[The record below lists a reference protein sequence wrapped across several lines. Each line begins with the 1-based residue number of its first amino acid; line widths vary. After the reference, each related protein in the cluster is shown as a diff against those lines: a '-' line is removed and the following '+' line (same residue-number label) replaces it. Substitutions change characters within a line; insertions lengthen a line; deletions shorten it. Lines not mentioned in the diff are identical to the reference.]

1 MAALCSLEGYGDEEL
16 YGDDDPE
23 TAVLF
28 GFNDELGEELLGSFW
43 KKLKSRVSR
52 VAKKAKWMSPT
63 YQAYRAGKFAVG
75 KRKNAKWLVPG
86 YAPYRAGR
94 AIVRGEDDADYK
106 NAVPIDVALMGYND
120 EAGEELLGASF
131 WKRLKRKVKKV
142 THKALNVGAKYGPEK
157 LQAVIKG
164 GRAAVKMVNSKATK
178 KAKKAVKTVMDNKY
192 KFILGGVV
200 VVGLIAYISGK
211 RRGR

>member
-1 MAALCSLEGYGDEEL
+1 MAALCSLEGYEDEEL
-16 YGDDDPE
+16 YGDDPE

-43 KKLKSRVSR
+43 NKLKSRVKR
-52 VAKKAKWMSPT
+52 AAKKAKWMSPT

-75 KRKNAKWLVPG
+75 QRKKAKWLVPG
-86 YAPYRAGR
+86 YGAYSAGK
-94 AIVRGEDDADYK
+94 AIVRGEDADYN

-120 EAGEELLGASF
+120 EAGEELLGKSW
-131 WKRLKRKVKKV
+131 WKNLKRKVKKV
-142 THKALNVGAKYGPEK
+142 THKALNVGAKYGPAK
-157 LQAVIKG
+157 LQAAIKG
-164 GRAAVKMVNSKATK
+164 GRAAVKMANSKATK
-178 KAKKAVKTVMDNKY
+178 KAKKAAKIVMDNKY

-200 VVGLIAYISGK
+200 VVGLIAYMSGK

>member
-1 MAALCSLEGYGDEEL
+1 MAALCSLEGYEDEEL
-16 YGDDDPE
+16 YGDDPE

-43 KKLKSRVSR
+43 KKLKSSVKR

-75 KRKNAKWLVPG
+75 KRKKAKWLVPG

-94 AIVRGEDDADYK
+94 AIGRGEDDADYQ
-106 NAVPIDVALMGYND
+106 NAVPLDVALMGYND
-120 EAGEELLGASF
+120 EVGEELLGKSF

-142 THKALNVGAKYGPEK
+142 THKALNVGAKYGPAK
-157 LQAVIKG
+157 LQAAIKG
-164 GRAAVKMVNSKATK
+164 GRAAVKMANSKATK
-178 KAKKAVKTVMDNKY
+178 KAKKAAKIVMDNKY

-200 VVGLIAYISGK
+200 VVGLIAYMSGK